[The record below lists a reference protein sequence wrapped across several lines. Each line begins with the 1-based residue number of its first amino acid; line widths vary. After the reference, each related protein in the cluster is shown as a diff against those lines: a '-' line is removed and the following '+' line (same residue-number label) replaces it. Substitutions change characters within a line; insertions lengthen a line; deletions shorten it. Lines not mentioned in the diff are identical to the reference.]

1 MSDEDDNKPAEEA
14 ASQDNNEDNTGAASI
29 EAFDKGPSE
38 LDVLKERATHYGINF
53 SPNLKNPE
61 ILREKINAHLESLKP
76 KEKEHTKEVTGN
88 VSMLPNQTD
97 AERRHRKALPPINE
111 LLKFTKYQ
119 LMDLPDDMRVRAI
132 REIQRHNGL
141 RLIRCRIFN
150 NDPAKND
157 LEGEIL
163 TVANKYIGT
172 VRKFIPFG
180 ESTENGYH
188 VPAILLDMMRRKKYQ
203 RISMRKLPNG
213 TEQVVRTLAPEFT
226 ITELPPLTRAELEE
240 LAIRQAAAQRVGI
253 A

>member
-14 ASQDNNEDNTGAASI
+14 ASTDQNTDNTSSAST
-29 EAFDKGPSE
+29 EAFDKGPTE
-38 LDVLKERATHYGINF
+38 LDVLKERATHYGISY

-61 ILREKINAHLESLKP
+61 ILREKINAYLESLKP
-76 KEKEHTKEVTGN
+76 KTKADTQEVTGN
-88 VSMLPNQTD
+88 VSMLPDKSD
-97 AERRHRKALPPINE
+97 AERKHRKALPPIEE

-132 REIQRHNGL
+132 REIQKHKCM

-157 LEGEIL
+157 LQGEIL
-163 TVANKYIGT
+163 TVSNKYVGV

-188 VPAILLDMMRRKKYQ
+188 VPAILVDMMRRKRYQ

-226 ITELPPLTRAELEE
+226 ITELPSLTMAELKE
-240 LAIRQAAAQRVGI
+240 LAVRQAAAERVGMV
-253 A
+253 